1 VSGGCGHL
9 IFGKEWAV
17 KIKKVGVVG
26 CGFMGGGIVQ
36 VCATAGYDV
45 VTTDITDEAVT
56 RGINVIKERLARKVA
71 KKQMTQQ
78 EMDGALGR
86 IKGSSDINVYKDCDL
101 VIECVF
107 EDMELKK
114 KLFADL
120 DRICEAKT
128 YFGTNTSCL
137 PVVDMAM
144 ATSRPEKVV
153 GIHFFTPPPLMPC
166 VEIMQSIVT
175 SKETLDMAVEFGKS
189 VDKTVIVAKDTPG
202 FIVNA
207 QMIPNVLN
215 AVRMLENGIASAED
229 IDMGAVK
236 GLSHPIGPIALAD
249 FFGLDVLYAIST
261 HMYEE
266 TKDPMVKPPLIL
278 KRMVKAGMLGRKT
291 GKGFYDYTK

>member
-1 VSGGCGHL
+1 
-9 IFGKEWAV
+9 
-17 KIKKVGVVG
+17 
-26 CGFMGGGIVQ
+26 MGGGIVQ
-36 VCATAGYDV
+36 VCATSGYDV
-45 VTTDITDEAVT
+45 VTTDITDEAVA
-56 RGINVIKERLARKVA
+56 RGIDVIRERLAKKVG

-78 EMDGALGR
+78 EMDAALGR

-101 VIECVF
+101 VIECIF

-114 KLFADL
+114 KLFAYL
-120 DRICEAKT
+120 DKICEPKT

-175 SKETLDMAVEFGKS
+175 SKETMDMAVEFGKS

-215 AVRMLENGIASAED
+215 AVRMLESGIASAED

>member
-1 VSGGCGHL
+1 
-9 IFGKEWAV
+9 V

-36 VCATAGYDV
+36 VCAVAGYDV
-45 VTTDITDEAVT
+45 VTTDISDDAVT
-56 RGINVIKERLARKVA
+56 RGIAAIRDRLAKKV
-71 KKQMTQQ
+71 KKSEMTQQ
-78 EMDGALGR
+78 QMDDTMGR
-86 IKGSSDINVYKDCDL
+86 IKGSTDINVYRDCDL
-101 VIECVF
+101 VIESVF

-114 KLFADL
+114 KLFAEL
-120 DRICEAKT
+120 DKVCEAKT

-137 PVVDMAM
+137 PVIDMAM

-153 GIHFFTPPPLMPC
+153 GIHFFTPPPLMPL
-166 VEIMQSIVT
+166 VEIMESVMT
-175 SKETLDMAVEFGKS
+175 SKETMDMAVEFGES
-189 VDKTVIVAKDTPG
+189 VDKSVIVAKDTPG

-215 AVRMLENGIASAED
+215 AVRMVESGIATAED
-229 IDMGAVK
+229 IDLGAVK

-266 TKDPMVKPPLIL
+266 TKDPMLKPPLIL
-278 KRMVKAGMLGRKT
+278 KRMVMARMLGRKT
-291 GKGFYDYTK
+291 GKGFYDYASKG

>member
-1 VSGGCGHL
+1 
-9 IFGKEWAV
+9 V

-36 VCATAGYDV
+36 VCATSGYDV

-56 RGINVIKERLARKVA
+56 RGINVIKERLAKKVA

-78 EMDGALGR
+78 EMDAALGR

-114 KLFADL
+114 RLFADL
-120 DRICEAKT
+120 DKICEPKT

-215 AVRMLENGIASAED
+215 AVRMFENGIASAED

-278 KRMVKAGMLGRKT
+278 KRMVKAGMLGRKS

>member
-1 VSGGCGHL
+1 
-9 IFGKEWAV
+9 
-17 KIKKVGVVG
+17 
-26 CGFMGGGIVQ
+26 MGGGIVQ
-36 VCATAGYDV
+36 VCATSGYDV

-56 RGINVIKERLARKVA
+56 RGIDVIKERLAKKVG

-78 EMDGALGR
+78 EMDAALGR

-101 VIECVF
+101 VIECIF

-120 DRICEAKT
+120 DKICEPKT

-175 SKETLDMAVEFGKS
+175 SKETMDMAVEFGKS

-215 AVRMLENGIASAED
+215 AVRMLESGIASAED

-266 TKDPMVKPPLIL
+266 MKDPMVKPPLIL

>member
-1 VSGGCGHL
+1 
-9 IFGKEWAV
+9 V

-36 VCATAGYDV
+36 VCAVSGYDV
-45 VTTDITDEAVT
+45 VTTDISDDAVN
-56 RGINVIKERLARKVA
+56 RGINAIKDRLAKKV
-71 KKQMTQQ
+71 KKSEMTQQ
-78 EMDGALGR
+78 QMDEAMGR
-86 IKGSSDINVYKDCDL
+86 IKGSSDINIYRDCDL
-101 VIECVF
+101 VIESVF

-114 KLFADL
+114 KLFAEL
-120 DRICEAKT
+120 DRICEPGT

-137 PVVDMAM
+137 PVIDMAM

-153 GIHFFTPPPLMPC
+153 GIHFFTPPPLMPL
-166 VEIMQSIVT
+166 VEIMESVKT
-175 SKETLDMAVEFGKS
+175 SKETMDMAVEFGKS
-189 VDKTVIVAKDTPG
+189 VDKSVIVAKDTPG

-215 AVRMLENGIASAED
+215 AVRMVESGIATAED
-229 IDMGAVK
+229 IDLGAVK

-278 KRMVKAGMLGRKT
+278 KRMVMARMLGRKT
-291 GKGFYDYTK
+291 GKGFYDYTSEG

>member
-1 VSGGCGHL
+1 M
-9 IFGKEWAV
+9 

-36 VCATAGYDV
+36 VCATSGYDV

-56 RGINVIKERLARKVA
+56 RGINVIKERLAKKVA

-78 EMDGALGR
+78 EMDAALGR

-114 KLFADL
+114 RLFADL
-120 DRICEAKT
+120 DKICEPKT

-215 AVRMLENGIASAED
+215 AVRMFENGIASAED

-278 KRMVKAGMLGRKT
+278 KRMVKAGMLGRKS

>member
-1 VSGGCGHL
+1 
-9 IFGKEWAV
+9 V

-36 VCATAGYDV
+36 VCAAAGYDV
-45 VTTDITDEAVT
+45 VTTDISDDAVT
-56 RGINVIKERLARKVA
+56 KGIAAIKDRLAKKV
-71 KKQMTQQ
+71 KKSEMTQQ
-78 EMDGALGR
+78 QMDDSMGR
-86 IKGSSDINVYKDCDL
+86 ITGSTDINVYRDCDL
-101 VIECVF
+101 VIESVF

-114 KLFADL
+114 RLFAEL
-120 DRICEAKT
+120 DKVCEAKT

-137 PVVDMAM
+137 PVIDMAM

-153 GIHFFTPPPLMPC
+153 GIHFFTPPPLMPL
-166 VEIMQSIVT
+166 VEIMESVKT
-175 SKETLDMAVEFGKS
+175 SKETMDMAVEFGKS
-189 VDKTVIVAKDTPG
+189 VDKSVIVAKDTPG

-215 AVRMLENGIASAED
+215 AVRMVESGIATAED
-229 IDMGAVK
+229 IDLGAVK

-278 KRMVKAGMLGRKT
+278 KRMVMARMLGRKT
-291 GKGFYDYTK
+291 GKGFYDYSPKG